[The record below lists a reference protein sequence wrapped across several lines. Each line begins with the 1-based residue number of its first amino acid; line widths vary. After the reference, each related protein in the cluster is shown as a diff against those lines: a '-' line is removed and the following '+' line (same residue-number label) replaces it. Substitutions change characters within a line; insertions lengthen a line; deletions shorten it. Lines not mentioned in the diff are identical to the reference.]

1 MLPDIPN
8 FNLGDV
14 HILTGK
20 MLERIVQRIRL
31 QTPIAGD
38 NLRME
43 ETNAGILL
51 HADQA
56 IQTSP
61 TISINH
67 DFKASLPATNS
78 LDITAGRVIG
88 TTWGTPTMSDP
99 LPTDWLAEQFTV
111 GPSTLTVTDG
121 QSVWLRIQCSQT
133 DVDMNGTLSA
143 TGASTI
149 TVTTGGGGAGGGGG
163 GGGAGGG
170 GVGGG
175 AAAGV
180 QPDIQATAGDAGA
193 NGDDTGLGG
202 AGGIVLDYST
212 DPPTPVTVGNSYGA
226 SGGAGGYGGA
236 GGAGGSVTFTRRT
249 KGTAQIRKWSINGI
263 SLHTAKG
270 TPSEASSWI
279 QLASISGTSITQHV
293 VGMISI
299 TPPAI
304 TFIIA

>member
-14 HILTGK
+14 YILTGK

-38 NLRME
+38 NLRLE

-67 DFKASLPATNS
+67 DFKASLSATNS

-99 LPTDWLAEQFTV
+99 LPTDWLAEQYTV
-111 GPSTLTVTDG
+111 GPSTLTVLDG

-163 GGGAGGG
+163 GGGAGNDGTAGYAGATGESASGQTPGSAGTVNAAGGTNPHENSGTPAEGGDGGNGAAGGNGEAKSFTQYTKLLMVFRRWQITSASLEVHTTKPTASPATNIYVRIASQTG
-170 GVGGG
+170 GVVTQYH
-175 AAAGV
+175 AGSYHV
-180 QPDIQATAGDAGA
+180 TLPAT
-193 NGDDTGLGG
+193 T
-202 AGGIVLDYST
+202 Y
-212 DPPTPVTVGNSYGA
+212 
-226 SGGAGGYGGA
+226 
-236 GGAGGSVTFTRRT
+236 
-249 KGTAQIRKWSINGI
+249 I
-263 SLHTAKG
+263 SSFV
-270 TPSEASSWI
+270 P
-279 QLASISGTSITQHV
+279 
-293 VGMISI
+293 
-299 TPPAI
+299 
-304 TFIIA
+304 

>member
-14 HILTGK
+14 YILTGK

-61 TISINH
+61 TVSIRH
-67 DFKASLPATNS
+67 DFKASLPAANS
-78 LDITAGRVIG
+78 LDITAGKVIG
-88 TTWGTPTMSDP
+88 TTWGTPTMSNP

-111 GPSTLTVTDG
+111 GPSTLTVNDG

-163 GGGAGGG
+163 GGGAGGDGTNGYAGDVGASASGQAPGAAGTTNALGGTAGGENSGTPAEGGNGGNGAAGGNGETKSFAQYTKLLMVFRRWQITSASFEVHATKPTASPATNIYVRIASQTG
-170 GVGGG
+170 GVVTQYH
-175 AAAGV
+175 AGSYHV
-180 QPDIQATAGDAGA
+180 TLPAT
-193 NGDDTGLGG
+193 T
-202 AGGIVLDYST
+202 Y
-212 DPPTPVTVGNSYGA
+212 
-226 SGGAGGYGGA
+226 
-236 GGAGGSVTFTRRT
+236 
-249 KGTAQIRKWSINGI
+249 I
-263 SLHTAKG
+263 SAFV
-270 TPSEASSWI
+270 P
-279 QLASISGTSITQHV
+279 
-293 VGMISI
+293 
-299 TPPAI
+299 
-304 TFIIA
+304 

>member
-38 NLRME
+38 NLRLE

-163 GGGAGGG
+163 GGGAGGDGTTGYAGDVGASASGQTPG
-170 GVGGG
+170 GVGTTNALGGTASGENSGTPGEGGNGGNG
-175 AAAGV
+175 AAGGNGEAKSFTQYTKLLMVFRRWQITSASLEVHATKPTASPATNIYVRIASQTGGVVTQYHAGSYHV
-180 QPDIQATAGDAGA
+180 TLPAT
-193 NGDDTGLGG
+193 T
-202 AGGIVLDYST
+202 Y
-212 DPPTPVTVGNSYGA
+212 
-226 SGGAGGYGGA
+226 
-236 GGAGGSVTFTRRT
+236 
-249 KGTAQIRKWSINGI
+249 I
-263 SLHTAKG
+263 SAFV
-270 TPSEASSWI
+270 P
-279 QLASISGTSITQHV
+279 
-293 VGMISI
+293 
-299 TPPAI
+299 
-304 TFIIA
+304 

>member
-163 GGGAGGG
+163 GGGAGGDGTTGYAGDVGASASGQTPG
-170 GVGGG
+170 GVGTTNALGGTAAGENSGTPAEGGNGGNG
-175 AAAGV
+175 AAGGNGETKSFNHYTKLLMVFRRWQITSASFEVHTTKPTASPATNIYVRIASQTGGVVTQYHAGSYHITL
-180 QPDIQATAGDAGA
+180 PAT
-193 NGDDTGLGG
+193 TY
-202 AGGIVLDYST
+202 IS
-212 DPPTPVTVGNSYGA
+212 
-226 SGGAGGYGGA
+226 
-236 GGAGGSVTFTRRT
+236 SVV
-249 KGTAQIRKWSINGI
+249 
-263 SLHTAKG
+263 
-270 TPSEASSWI
+270 P
-279 QLASISGTSITQHV
+279 
-293 VGMISI
+293 
-299 TPPAI
+299 
-304 TFIIA
+304 

>member
-38 NLRME
+38 NLRLE

-67 DFKASLPATNS
+67 DIKASLPATNS
-78 LDITAGRVIG
+78 LDITVGRVIG

-163 GGGAGGG
+163 GGGAGNDGTTGYAGDVGSSASGQTPG
-170 GVGGG
+170 GVGTTNALGGTASGENSGTPGEGGNGGNG
-175 AAAGV
+175 AAGGNGEVKSFTQYTKLLMVFRRWQITSASLEVHATKPTASPATNIYVRIASQTGGVVTQYHAGSYHV
-180 QPDIQATAGDAGA
+180 TLPAT
-193 NGDDTGLGG
+193 T
-202 AGGIVLDYST
+202 Y
-212 DPPTPVTVGNSYGA
+212 
-226 SGGAGGYGGA
+226 
-236 GGAGGSVTFTRRT
+236 
-249 KGTAQIRKWSINGI
+249 I
-263 SLHTAKG
+263 SAFV
-270 TPSEASSWI
+270 P
-279 QLASISGTSITQHV
+279 
-293 VGMISI
+293 
-299 TPPAI
+299 
-304 TFIIA
+304 

>member
-38 NLRME
+38 NLRLE

-163 GGGAGGG
+163 GGGAGGDGTTGYAGDVGASASGQTPG
-170 GVGGG
+170 GVGTTNALGGTASGENSGTPGEGGNGGNG
-175 AAAGV
+175 AAGGDGEVKSFTQYTKLLMVFRRWQITSASLEVHATKPTASPATNIYVRIASQTGGVVTQYHAGSYHV
-180 QPDIQATAGDAGA
+180 TLPAT
-193 NGDDTGLGG
+193 T
-202 AGGIVLDYST
+202 Y
-212 DPPTPVTVGNSYGA
+212 
-226 SGGAGGYGGA
+226 
-236 GGAGGSVTFTRRT
+236 
-249 KGTAQIRKWSINGI
+249 I
-263 SLHTAKG
+263 SSFV
-270 TPSEASSWI
+270 P
-279 QLASISGTSITQHV
+279 
-293 VGMISI
+293 
-299 TPPAI
+299 
-304 TFIIA
+304 

>member
-67 DFKASLPATNS
+67 DFKASLPAINS

-99 LPTDWLAEQFTV
+99 LPTDWLSEQFTV

-163 GGGAGGG
+163 GGGAGGDGTTGYAGDVGASASGQTPG
-170 GVGGG
+170 GVGTTN
-175 AAAGV
+175 A
-180 QPDIQATAGDAGA
+180 
-193 NGDDTGLGG
+193 LGG
-202 AGGIVLDYST
+202 TASGENSGTPGEGGNGGNGVAGGNGETKSFTQYTKLLMVFRRWQITSASLEVHT
-212 DPPTPVTVGNSYGA
+212 TKPTASPATNIYVRIASQTGGVVTQYHAGSYHITLPA
-226 SGGAGGYGGA
+226 TTYIS
-236 GGAGGSVTFTRRT
+236 SVV
-249 KGTAQIRKWSINGI
+249 
-263 SLHTAKG
+263 
-270 TPSEASSWI
+270 P
-279 QLASISGTSITQHV
+279 
-293 VGMISI
+293 
-299 TPPAI
+299 
-304 TFIIA
+304 

>member
-163 GGGAGGG
+163 GGGAGNDGTAGYAGATGESASGQTPGSAGTVNAAGGTNPHENSGTPAEGGDGGNGAAGGNGEAKSFTQYTKLLMVFRRWQITSASLEVHTTKPTASPATNIYVRIASQTG
-170 GVGGG
+170 GVVTQYH
-175 AAAGV
+175 AGSYHV
-180 QPDIQATAGDAGA
+180 TLPATTYRSAF
-193 NGDDTGLGG
+193 
-202 AGGIVLDYST
+202 V
-212 DPPTPVTVGNSYGA
+212 P
-226 SGGAGGYGGA
+226 
-236 GGAGGSVTFTRRT
+236 
-249 KGTAQIRKWSINGI
+249 
-263 SLHTAKG
+263 
-270 TPSEASSWI
+270 
-279 QLASISGTSITQHV
+279 
-293 VGMISI
+293 
-299 TPPAI
+299 
-304 TFIIA
+304 

>member
-14 HILTGK
+14 YILTGK
-20 MLERIVQRIRL
+20 MLERIVNRIRM

-38 NLRME
+38 NLRLE

-163 GGGAGGG
+163 GGGAGNDGTTGYAGDVGSSASGQTPG
-170 GVGGG
+170 GVGTTNALGGTASGENSGTPGEGGNGGNG
-175 AAAGV
+175 AAGGNGEVKSFTQYTKLLMVFRRWQITSASLEVHATKPTASPATNIYVRIASQTGGVVTQYHAGSYHV
-180 QPDIQATAGDAGA
+180 TLPAT
-193 NGDDTGLGG
+193 T
-202 AGGIVLDYST
+202 Y
-212 DPPTPVTVGNSYGA
+212 
-226 SGGAGGYGGA
+226 
-236 GGAGGSVTFTRRT
+236 
-249 KGTAQIRKWSINGI
+249 I
-263 SLHTAKG
+263 SAFV
-270 TPSEASSWI
+270 P
-279 QLASISGTSITQHV
+279 
-293 VGMISI
+293 
-299 TPPAI
+299 
-304 TFIIA
+304 

>member
-88 TTWGTPTMSDP
+88 TTWGTPTMSNP

-133 DVDMNGTLSA
+133 DVDMNGALST

-149 TVTTGGGGAGGGGG
+149 TVTTGGGGAGGSGG
-163 GGGAGGG
+163 GGGAGGDGTTGYAGDVGASASGQTPG
-170 GVGGG
+170 GVGTTNALGGTAGGENSGTPAEGGNGGNG
-175 AAAGV
+175 AAGGNGETKSFTQYTKLLMVFRRWQITSASLEVHTTKPTASPATNIYVRIASQTGGVVTQYHAGSYHITL
-180 QPDIQATAGDAGA
+180 PAT
-193 NGDDTGLGG
+193 T
-202 AGGIVLDYST
+202 Y
-212 DPPTPVTVGNSYGA
+212 
-226 SGGAGGYGGA
+226 
-236 GGAGGSVTFTRRT
+236 
-249 KGTAQIRKWSINGI
+249 I
-263 SLHTAKG
+263 SSLV
-270 TPSEASSWI
+270 P
-279 QLASISGTSITQHV
+279 
-293 VGMISI
+293 
-299 TPPAI
+299 
-304 TFIIA
+304 

>member
-133 DVDMNGTLSA
+133 DVEMNGTLSA

-163 GGGAGGG
+163 GGGAGGDGTTGYAGDVGASASGQTPG
-170 GVGGG
+170 GVGTTNALGGTASGENSGTPGEGGNGGNG
-175 AAAGV
+175 AAGGDGEAKSFTQYTKLLMVFRRWQITSASFEVHTTKPTASPATNIYVRIASQTGGVVTQYHAGSYHV
-180 QPDIQATAGDAGA
+180 TLPAT
-193 NGDDTGLGG
+193 T
-202 AGGIVLDYST
+202 Y
-212 DPPTPVTVGNSYGA
+212 
-226 SGGAGGYGGA
+226 
-236 GGAGGSVTFTRRT
+236 
-249 KGTAQIRKWSINGI
+249 I
-263 SLHTAKG
+263 SAFV
-270 TPSEASSWI
+270 P
-279 QLASISGTSITQHV
+279 
-293 VGMISI
+293 
-299 TPPAI
+299 
-304 TFIIA
+304 

>member
-20 MLERIVQRIRL
+20 MLERIVNRIRL

-88 TTWGTPTMSDP
+88 TTWGTPSMSDP

-163 GGGAGGG
+163 GGGAGGDGTTGYAGDVGASASGQTPG
-170 GVGGG
+170 GVGTTNALGGTADGENSGTPGEGGNGGNG
-175 AAAGV
+175 AAGGNGETKSFTQYTKLLMVFRRWQITSASLEVHTTKPTASPATNIYVRIASQTGGVVTQYHAGSYHITL
-180 QPDIQATAGDAGA
+180 PAT
-193 NGDDTGLGG
+193 TY
-202 AGGIVLDYST
+202 I
-212 DPPTPVTVGNSYGA
+212 NSL
-226 SGGAGGYGGA
+226 
-236 GGAGGSVTFTRRT
+236 V
-249 KGTAQIRKWSINGI
+249 
-263 SLHTAKG
+263 
-270 TPSEASSWI
+270 P
-279 QLASISGTSITQHV
+279 
-293 VGMISI
+293 
-299 TPPAI
+299 
-304 TFIIA
+304 

>member
-14 HILTGK
+14 YILTGK

-163 GGGAGGG
+163 GGGAGGDGTTGYAGDVGASASGQTPG
-170 GVGGG
+170 GVGTTNALGGTASGENSGTPGEGGNGGNG
-175 AAAGV
+175 AAGGDGEAKSFTQYTKLLMVFRRWQITSASLEVHATKPTASPATNIYVRIASQTGGVVTQYHAGSYHV
-180 QPDIQATAGDAGA
+180 TLPAT
-193 NGDDTGLGG
+193 T
-202 AGGIVLDYST
+202 Y
-212 DPPTPVTVGNSYGA
+212 
-226 SGGAGGYGGA
+226 
-236 GGAGGSVTFTRRT
+236 
-249 KGTAQIRKWSINGI
+249 I
-263 SLHTAKG
+263 SAFV
-270 TPSEASSWI
+270 P
-279 QLASISGTSITQHV
+279 
-293 VGMISI
+293 
-299 TPPAI
+299 
-304 TFIIA
+304 

>member
-38 NLRME
+38 NLRLE

-163 GGGAGGG
+163 GGGAGGDGTTGYAGDVGASASGQTPG
-170 GVGGG
+170 GVGTTNALGGTASGENSGTPGEGGNGGNG
-175 AAAGV
+175 AAGGNGEVKSFTQYTKLLMVFRRWQITSASLEVHATKPTASPATNIYVRIASQTGGVVTQYHAGSYHV
-180 QPDIQATAGDAGA
+180 TLPAT
-193 NGDDTGLGG
+193 T
-202 AGGIVLDYST
+202 Y
-212 DPPTPVTVGNSYGA
+212 
-226 SGGAGGYGGA
+226 
-236 GGAGGSVTFTRRT
+236 
-249 KGTAQIRKWSINGI
+249 I
-263 SLHTAKG
+263 SAFV
-270 TPSEASSWI
+270 P
-279 QLASISGTSITQHV
+279 
-293 VGMISI
+293 
-299 TPPAI
+299 
-304 TFIIA
+304 

>member
-163 GGGAGGG
+163 GGGAGNDGTAGYAGATGESASGQTPGSAGTVNAAGGTNPHENSGTPAEGGDGGNGAAGGNGEVKSFTQYTKLLMVFRRWQITSASFEVHATKPTASPATNIYVRIASQTG
-170 GVGGG
+170 GVVTQYH
-175 AAAGV
+175 AGSYHV
-180 QPDIQATAGDAGA
+180 TLPAT
-193 NGDDTGLGG
+193 T
-202 AGGIVLDYST
+202 Y
-212 DPPTPVTVGNSYGA
+212 
-226 SGGAGGYGGA
+226 
-236 GGAGGSVTFTRRT
+236 
-249 KGTAQIRKWSINGI
+249 I
-263 SLHTAKG
+263 SAFV
-270 TPSEASSWI
+270 P
-279 QLASISGTSITQHV
+279 
-293 VGMISI
+293 
-299 TPPAI
+299 
-304 TFIIA
+304 

>member
-163 GGGAGGG
+163 GGGAGGDGTTGYAGDVGASASGQTPGSAGTVNAAGGTNPHENSGTPAEGGNGGNGAAGGDGEAKSFTQYTKLLMVFRRWQITSASLEVHATKPTASPATNIYVRIASQTG
-170 GVGGG
+170 GVVTQYH
-175 AAAGV
+175 AGSYHV
-180 QPDIQATAGDAGA
+180 TLPAT
-193 NGDDTGLGG
+193 T
-202 AGGIVLDYST
+202 Y
-212 DPPTPVTVGNSYGA
+212 
-226 SGGAGGYGGA
+226 
-236 GGAGGSVTFTRRT
+236 
-249 KGTAQIRKWSINGI
+249 IN
-263 SLHTAKG
+263 AFV
-270 TPSEASSWI
+270 P
-279 QLASISGTSITQHV
+279 
-293 VGMISI
+293 
-299 TPPAI
+299 
-304 TFIIA
+304 

>member
-38 NLRME
+38 NMRME

-56 IQTSP
+56 IQPSP

-67 DFKASLPATNS
+67 DFKASLPANNS

-143 TGASTI
+143 TGASTV

-163 GGGAGGG
+163 GGGAGGDGTTGYAGDVGASASGQTPG
-170 GVGGG
+170 GVGTTNALGGTASGENSGTPGEGGNGGNG
-175 AAAGV
+175 AAGGNGEVKSFTQYTKLLMVFRRWQITSASFEVHATKPTASPATNIYVRIASQTGGVVTQYHAGSYHV
-180 QPDIQATAGDAGA
+180 TLPAT
-193 NGDDTGLGG
+193 T
-202 AGGIVLDYST
+202 Y
-212 DPPTPVTVGNSYGA
+212 
-226 SGGAGGYGGA
+226 
-236 GGAGGSVTFTRRT
+236 
-249 KGTAQIRKWSINGI
+249 I
-263 SLHTAKG
+263 SAFV
-270 TPSEASSWI
+270 P
-279 QLASISGTSITQHV
+279 
-293 VGMISI
+293 
-299 TPPAI
+299 
-304 TFIIA
+304 

>member
-8 FNLGDV
+8 FNFGDV

-20 MLERIVQRIRL
+20 MLERIVNRIRL

-43 ETNAGILL
+43 ETNSGILL

-88 TTWGTPTMSDP
+88 TTWGTPTMSNP
-99 LPTDWLAEQFTV
+99 LPTDWLAEQYTV
-111 GPSTLTVTDG
+111 GPSTLTVLDG

-143 TGASTI
+143 TGATTI
-149 TVTTGGGGAGGGGG
+149 TVTTGGGGAGGDGA
-163 GGGAGGG
+163 GGGAGGEG
-170 GVGGG
+170 YAGENGTAGADASGQTPG
-175 AAAGV
+175 AAGTFHLGG
-180 QPDIQATAGDAGA
+180 TAGGENSGTPA
-193 NGDDTGLGG
+193 NGGNGGNGG
-202 AGGIVLDYST
+202 AGGNGEAKSFTQYTKLLMVFRRWQITSASLEVHAT
-212 DPPTPVTVGNSYGA
+212 KPTASPATNIYVRIASQTGGVVTQYHAGSYH
-226 SGGAGGYGGA
+226 
-236 GGAGGSVTFTRRT
+236 VTLPATT
-249 KGTAQIRKWSINGI
+249 YI
-263 SLHTAKG
+263 SSFV
-270 TPSEASSWI
+270 P
-279 QLASISGTSITQHV
+279 
-293 VGMISI
+293 
-299 TPPAI
+299 
-304 TFIIA
+304 

>member
-99 LPTDWLAEQFTV
+99 LPTDWLAEQLTV

-163 GGGAGGG
+163 GGGAGNDGTAGYAGATGESASGQTPGSAGTVNAAGGTNPHENSGTPAEGGDGGNGAAGGDGEAKSFTQYTKLLMVFRRWQITSASFEVHTTKPTASPATNIYVRIASQTG
-170 GVGGG
+170 GVVTQYH
-175 AAAGV
+175 AGSYHV
-180 QPDIQATAGDAGA
+180 TLPAT
-193 NGDDTGLGG
+193 T
-202 AGGIVLDYST
+202 Y
-212 DPPTPVTVGNSYGA
+212 
-226 SGGAGGYGGA
+226 
-236 GGAGGSVTFTRRT
+236 
-249 KGTAQIRKWSINGI
+249 I
-263 SLHTAKG
+263 SAFV
-270 TPSEASSWI
+270 P
-279 QLASISGTSITQHV
+279 
-293 VGMISI
+293 
-299 TPPAI
+299 
-304 TFIIA
+304 

>member
-14 HILTGK
+14 YILTGK

-38 NLRME
+38 NLRLE

-149 TVTTGGGGAGGGGG
+149 TVTTGGGGAGGDAG
-163 GGGAGGG
+163 GGGAGGDGSAGSNGNSGQSASGQTGGDPGYYTPGGTVPSSSFNSGTAAEGGDGGNGAAGGDGEVKSFTQYTKLLMVFRRWQITSASLEVHTTKPTASPATNIYVRIASQTG
-170 GVGGG
+170 GVVTQYH
-175 AAAGV
+175 AGSYHV
-180 QPDIQATAGDAGA
+180 TLPAT
-193 NGDDTGLGG
+193 T
-202 AGGIVLDYST
+202 Y
-212 DPPTPVTVGNSYGA
+212 
-226 SGGAGGYGGA
+226 
-236 GGAGGSVTFTRRT
+236 
-249 KGTAQIRKWSINGI
+249 I
-263 SLHTAKG
+263 SAFV
-270 TPSEASSWI
+270 P
-279 QLASISGTSITQHV
+279 
-293 VGMISI
+293 
-299 TPPAI
+299 
-304 TFIIA
+304 

>member
-88 TTWGTPTMSDP
+88 TTWGTPTMSNP

-163 GGGAGGG
+163 GGGAGGDGTTGYAGDVGASASGQTPG
-170 GVGGG
+170 GVGTTNALGGTASGENSGTPGEGGNGGNG
-175 AAAGV
+175 AAGGNGEAKSFTQYTKLLMVFRRWQITSASLEVHTTKPTASPATNIYVRIASQTGGVVTQCHAGSYHV
-180 QPDIQATAGDAGA
+180 TLPAT
-193 NGDDTGLGG
+193 
-202 AGGIVLDYST
+202 
-212 DPPTPVTVGNSYGA
+212 
-226 SGGAGGYGGA
+226 
-236 GGAGGSVTFTRRT
+236 
-249 KGTAQIRKWSINGI
+249 
-263 SLHTAKG
+263 
-270 TPSEASSWI
+270 
-279 QLASISGTSITQHV
+279 
-293 VGMISI
+293 
-299 TPPAI
+299 
-304 TFIIA
+304 TFISSLVP

>member
-38 NLRME
+38 NLRLE

-163 GGGAGGG
+163 GGGAGNDGTTG
-170 GVGGG
+170 Y
-175 AAAGV
+175 
-180 QPDIQATAGDAGA
+180 AGD
-193 NGDDTGLGG
+193 
-202 AGGIVLDYST
+202 V
-212 DPPTPVTVGNSYGA
+212 GA
-226 SGGAGGYGGA
+226 SAHRA
-236 GGAGGSVTFTRRT
+236 KAVMAVMVRRVETARRNPSRSTR
-249 KGTAQIRKWSINGI
+249 
-263 SLHTAKG
+263 
-270 TPSEASSWI
+270 SS
-279 QLASISGTSITQHV
+279 
-293 VGMISI
+293 
-299 TPPAI
+299 
-304 TFIIA
+304 

>member
-14 HILTGK
+14 YVLTGK
-20 MLERIVQRIRL
+20 TLERLVQRIKL
-31 QTPIAGD
+31 QTPIAG
-38 NLRME
+38 NNMRLE
-43 ETNAGILL
+43 ETASGILL

-56 IQTSP
+56 RQESP

-88 TTWGTPTMSDP
+88 TTWGTPTMSNP

-133 DVDMNGTLSA
+133 DVDMNGALSA

-163 GGGAGGG
+163 GGGAGGHGTTGYAGDVGASASGQTPG
-170 GVGGG
+170 GVGTTNALGGTASGENSGTPGEGGNGGNG
-175 AAAGV
+175 AAGGNGETKSFTQYTKLLMVFRRWQITSASFEVHTTKPTASPATNIYVRIASQTGGVVTQYHAGSYHV
-180 QPDIQATAGDAGA
+180 TLPAT
-193 NGDDTGLGG
+193 
-202 AGGIVLDYST
+202 
-212 DPPTPVTVGNSYGA
+212 
-226 SGGAGGYGGA
+226 
-236 GGAGGSVTFTRRT
+236 
-249 KGTAQIRKWSINGI
+249 
-263 SLHTAKG
+263 
-270 TPSEASSWI
+270 
-279 QLASISGTSITQHV
+279 
-293 VGMISI
+293 
-299 TPPAI
+299 
-304 TFIIA
+304 TFISSLVP

>member
-99 LPTDWLAEQFTV
+99 LPTDWLAEQLTV

-163 GGGAGGG
+163 GGGAGNDGTAGYAGATGESASGQTPGSAGTVNAAGGTNPHENSGTPAEGGDGGNGAAGGDGEAKSFTQYTKLLMVFRRWQITSASLEVHATKPTASPATNIYVRIASQTG
-170 GVGGG
+170 GVVTQYH
-175 AAAGV
+175 AGSYHV
-180 QPDIQATAGDAGA
+180 TLPAT
-193 NGDDTGLGG
+193 T
-202 AGGIVLDYST
+202 Y
-212 DPPTPVTVGNSYGA
+212 
-226 SGGAGGYGGA
+226 
-236 GGAGGSVTFTRRT
+236 
-249 KGTAQIRKWSINGI
+249 I
-263 SLHTAKG
+263 SAFV
-270 TPSEASSWI
+270 P
-279 QLASISGTSITQHV
+279 
-293 VGMISI
+293 
-299 TPPAI
+299 
-304 TFIIA
+304 

>member
-88 TTWGTPTMSDP
+88 TTWGTPTMSNP

-149 TVTTGGGGAGGGGG
+149 TVTTGAGGAGGGGG
-163 GGGAGGG
+163 GGGAGGDGTTGYAGDVGASASGQTPG
-170 GVGGG
+170 GVGTTNALGGTASGENSGTPGEGGNGGNG
-175 AAAGV
+175 AAGGNGETKSFTQYTKLLMVFRRWQITSASLEVHTTKPTASPATNIYVRIASQTGGVVTQYHAGSYHITL
-180 QPDIQATAGDAGA
+180 PAT
-193 NGDDTGLGG
+193 T
-202 AGGIVLDYST
+202 Y
-212 DPPTPVTVGNSYGA
+212 
-226 SGGAGGYGGA
+226 
-236 GGAGGSVTFTRRT
+236 
-249 KGTAQIRKWSINGI
+249 I
-263 SLHTAKG
+263 SSLV
-270 TPSEASSWI
+270 P
-279 QLASISGTSITQHV
+279 
-293 VGMISI
+293 
-299 TPPAI
+299 
-304 TFIIA
+304 

>member
-38 NLRME
+38 NLRLE

-67 DFKASLPATNS
+67 DIKASLPATNS
-78 LDITAGRVIG
+78 LDITVGRVIG

-163 GGGAGGG
+163 GGGAGNDGTTGYAGDVGASASGQTPG
-170 GVGGG
+170 GVGTTNALGGTASGENSGTPGEGGNGGNG
-175 AAAGV
+175 AAGGNGEVKSFTQYTKLLMVFRRWQITSASLEVHATKPTASPATNIYVRIASQTGGVVTQYHAGSYHV
-180 QPDIQATAGDAGA
+180 TLPAT
-193 NGDDTGLGG
+193 T
-202 AGGIVLDYST
+202 Y
-212 DPPTPVTVGNSYGA
+212 
-226 SGGAGGYGGA
+226 
-236 GGAGGSVTFTRRT
+236 
-249 KGTAQIRKWSINGI
+249 I
-263 SLHTAKG
+263 SAFV
-270 TPSEASSWI
+270 P
-279 QLASISGTSITQHV
+279 
-293 VGMISI
+293 
-299 TPPAI
+299 
-304 TFIIA
+304 

>member
-67 DFKASLPATNS
+67 DFKASLPATNA

-88 TTWGTPTMSDP
+88 TTWGTPTMIDP

-163 GGGAGGG
+163 GGGAGGDGTTGYAGDVGASASGQTPG
-170 GVGGG
+170 GVGTTNALGGTASGENSGTPGEGGNGGNG
-175 AAAGV
+175 AAGGNGEVKSFTQYTKLLMVFRRWQITSASLEVHATKPTASPATNIYVRIASQTGGVVTQYHAGSYHV
-180 QPDIQATAGDAGA
+180 TLPAT
-193 NGDDTGLGG
+193 T
-202 AGGIVLDYST
+202 Y
-212 DPPTPVTVGNSYGA
+212 
-226 SGGAGGYGGA
+226 
-236 GGAGGSVTFTRRT
+236 
-249 KGTAQIRKWSINGI
+249 I
-263 SLHTAKG
+263 SAFV
-270 TPSEASSWI
+270 P
-279 QLASISGTSITQHV
+279 
-293 VGMISI
+293 
-299 TPPAI
+299 
-304 TFIIA
+304 